1 MRMRTGRQ
9 NGPGEVI
16 DGECRVVGVAPF
28 RPSAGQTLA
37 GLGLAAFCVLL
48 MAAAGFELVDGGDAV
63 AVLLAVAAACLVYV
77 HRDHDGRRG
86 GRAFLVVAVGGLCA
100 VALAI
105 ASAGRLPLFSLVMA
119 AVGGVCYTLIRL
131 SRRPR
136 RRDGEGW

>member
-1 MRMRTGRQ
+1 MRMRTGRP

-63 AVLLAVAAACLVYV
+63 AAV
-77 HRDHDGRRG
+77 RE
-86 GRAFLVVAVGGLCA
+86 AVGA
-100 VALAI
+100 
-105 ASAGRLPLFSLVMA
+105 
-119 AVGGVCYTLIRL
+119 
-131 SRRPR
+131 
-136 RRDGEGW
+136 

>member
-1 MRMRTGRQ
+1 MRMRTGRP

-48 MAAAGFELVDGGDAV
+48 MAAAGFELVDGGDVV

-86 GRAFLVVAVGGLCA
+86 GRAFLVVPMSQSVMS
-100 VALAI
+100 
-105 ASAGRLPLFSLVMA
+105 ASV
-119 AVGGVCYTLIRL
+119 VCTM
-131 SRRPR
+131 SWR
-136 RRDGEGW
+136 RR